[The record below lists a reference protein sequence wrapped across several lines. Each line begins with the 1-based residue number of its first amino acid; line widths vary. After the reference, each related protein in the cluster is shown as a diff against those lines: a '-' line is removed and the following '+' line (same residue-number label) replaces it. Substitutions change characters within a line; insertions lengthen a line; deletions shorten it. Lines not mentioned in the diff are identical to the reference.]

1 MVEEKP
7 VENTVSNKVEDTTV
21 VNNSTTSIKKDDRVI
36 ETGVR
41 TNLFT
46 SFAMAI
52 FSGIGLLAVVFKK
65 KESK

>member
-1 MVEEKP
+1 MAEEKP
-7 VENTVSNKVEDTTV
+7 VDSNKVEDNTV
-21 VNNSTTSIKKDDRVI
+21 VNNTNSSTTTIKKDDRVI

-46 SFAMAI
+46 NLAMAVV
-52 FSGIGLLAVVFKK
+52 SGIGLLAVAFKK